1 MGGPIALVCNEDQIE
16 ADISGRRLNLLVP
29 AEALD
34 ARRGAWTPPPPRV
47 TGGFLTL
54 YARLAERGIYF
65 CGGGGKPTHH
75 GFSAAHTPADID
87 RPPGHGGHRGRPH
100 LPARA
105 NHLGPASRF
114 IRCTPDAPLS
124 RIAQFFLDTLRHP
137 WIAY

>member
-65 CGGGGKPTHH
+65 CGGGGSQRTTASPPPTRRRI
-75 GFSAAHTPADID
+75 SIVLQATEDTVAALICP
-87 RPPGHGGHRGRPH
+87 
-100 LPARA
+100 PARTISA
-105 NHLGPASRF
+105 RRAASSGAHPTRHSPGLPSFSLTRF
-114 IRCTPDAPLS
+114 GTPG
-124 RIAQFFLDTLRHP
+124 
-137 WIAY
+137 